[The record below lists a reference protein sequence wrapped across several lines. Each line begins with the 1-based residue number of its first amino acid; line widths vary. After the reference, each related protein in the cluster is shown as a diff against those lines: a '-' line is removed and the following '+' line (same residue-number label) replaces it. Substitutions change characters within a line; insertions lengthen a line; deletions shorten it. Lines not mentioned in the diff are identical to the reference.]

1 MTHRIPVFASMLL
14 AGALAA
20 CGGTYA
26 RGTAPVRGVAAAG
39 LPYEILDAH
48 TGRQV
53 DKAAF
58 WTAIGGAR
66 AVCIGEEHPNPH
78 HHWMQLEVVSHLAAL
93 PRPFAVGME
102 MVQRPF
108 QGVLDDY
115 AAGRIDAAALESRT
129 GWADRW
135 GYDFAMYQP
144 ILAEAVAHHATLLAL
159 NASKELVKKVSHEGI
174 DKLDAAD
181 RALLPEMKL
190 DDAKHRAWFEAIM
203 ARMGASPHGHRV
215 GHGAGKEMPHD
226 AIHAGVPEG
235 AGGPA
240 DGHGAGK
247 AMPHDAVH
255 EGVMPH
261 DANHAGVSDGDDDGD
276 EDGDEADDAPPT
288 AEELAAQDAAAE
300 RMYSVQVLW
309 DESMADGAARW
320 LAGDPTRAIAILAG
334 DGHCHDSAIV
344 GRIKR
349 RGIASVVSLRPVVDD
364 GEGAVATVLASPEND
379 YVIVLTPPK
388 Q

>member
-1 MTHRIPVFASMLL
+1 MTHRIPVFFASL
-14 AGALAA
+14 LAA
-20 CGGTYA
+20 CGGSYPRA
-26 RGTAPVRGVAAAG
+26 AAPARGVAAAG
-39 LPYEILDAH
+39 LPYEVLDAR

-78 HHWMQLEVVSHLAAL
+78 HHWVQLEVVSHLAAL

-115 AAGRIDAAALESRT
+115 AAGRIEAAALESRT

-144 ILAEAVAHHATLLAL
+144 ILATAVAHHATLLAL
-159 NASKELVKKVSHEGI
+159 NASKELVKKVSHAGI

-181 RALLPEMKL
+181 RALLPELKL

-203 ARMGASPHGHRV
+203 ARMGASPHGHGA
-215 GHGAGKEMPHD
+215 GHGDGH
-226 AIHAGVPEG
+226 
-235 AGGPA
+235 
-240 DGHGAGK
+240 GHGAGK

-255 EGVMPH
+255 AGVPEGAGGPAHGEMPHDAVHDGAMPH
-261 DANHAGVSDGDDDGD
+261 DANHAGVSDGADADDGD
-276 EDGDEADDAPPT
+276 GEDAEDAPPT

-320 LAGDPTRAIAILAG
+320 LAGDPTRAVAILAG

-344 GRIKR
+344 GRLKR
-349 RGIASVVSLRPVVDD
+349 RGVASVVSVRPVIDD

-388 Q
+388 P